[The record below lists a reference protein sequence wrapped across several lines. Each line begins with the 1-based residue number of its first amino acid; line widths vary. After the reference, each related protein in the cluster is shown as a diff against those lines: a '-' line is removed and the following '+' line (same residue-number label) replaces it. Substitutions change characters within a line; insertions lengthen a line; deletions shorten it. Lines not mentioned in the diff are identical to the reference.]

1 MPKLDREQ
9 VFSVAALALLL
20 LLCVSVVGVLLQAR
34 ADAVREASER
44 HEILARA

>member
-34 ADAVREASER
+34 ASISRRSEASR
-44 HEILARA
+44 TASARA